1 MIPSAFEIIGF
12 GPNGWGRAMLLAAAM
27 TIALA
32 ACGFLIG
39 TVIGVAV
46 ARAKL
51 SKSRIALVVADIYT
65 TVLRGVPDLLVIYL
79 FYFGLSQFLGGA
91 VSFWC
96 GDGGFLLGLLQP
108 SAMTPGLCGARGFI
122 ELPRFLIGILAL
134 GVISGAYQA
143 EVFRGA
149 YGVLHRGQMEAARAI
164 GMSPFLMFRRIIAP
178 QVLGYAVPG
187 LANIWQL
194 TLKESALV
202 SVIGLVEILRQSQMA
217 ANSTFKPFFFYVA
230 AGCLYLSITAVS
242 GYGFRRAEQH
252 SLRGLRRV

>member
-1 MIPSAFEIIGF
+1 MTPSAFEIIGF
-12 GPNGWGRAMLLAAAM
+12 GPNGWGRPMLLAAAM

-51 SKSRIALVVADIYT
+51 SGSRIVLVAADLYT

-79 FYFGLSQFLGGA
+79 FYFGLSQLLGDL

-108 SAMTPGLCGARGFI
+108 SAMTPALCGSRGFI

-164 GMSPFLMFRRIIAP
+164 GMTQLLMFRRIIAP
-178 QVLGYAVPG
+178 QVLGHAVPG
-187 LANIWQL
+187 LANVWQL

-242 GYGFRRAEQH
+242 GYGFRRAVRY
-252 SLRGLRRV
+252 SLRGLRRA